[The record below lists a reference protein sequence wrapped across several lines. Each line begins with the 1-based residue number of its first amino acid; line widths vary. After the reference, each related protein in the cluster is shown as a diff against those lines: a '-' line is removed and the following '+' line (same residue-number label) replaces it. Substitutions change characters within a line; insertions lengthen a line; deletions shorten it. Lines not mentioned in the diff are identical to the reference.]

1 MFTELHEENGGVG
14 VGGRGVGGGVGAA
27 HVGVGGLIL
36 FAFGTQTVQSMQIDK
51 Q

>member
-1 MFTELHEENGGVG
+1 MA
-14 VGGRGVGGGVGAA
+14 GVGAA
-27 HVGVGGLIL
+27 ESGRLRWGGGAVHVGVGGLSL

>member
-1 MFTELHEENGGVG
+1 MAG
-14 VGGRGVGGGVGAA
+14 VGGRLCGWEGVRAAGV

>member
-1 MFTELHEENGGVG
+1 MAGVE
-14 VGGRGVGGGVGAA
+14 GVGGGGGGVAVMA
-27 HVGVGGLIL
+27 VVVGVGGLIL

>member
-1 MFTELHEENGGVG
+1 MFAQLQEENGGR
-14 VGGRGVGGGVGAA
+14 GGECGGARVAGA

>member
-1 MFTELHEENGGVG
+1 MPGTGGLPPLPRVG
-14 VGGRGVGGGVGAA
+14 VGR
-27 HVGVGGLIL
+27 LIL